1 MNNTNTPRLKV
12 PLGSV
17 AHQKATSFAVQQITP
32 QKGKR
37 TYLNTLAVYAVHSYL
52 KWLQIETDLSS
63 GDSWNLARG
72 CLFDVA
78 DLVIPNIGKLECR
91 PVLPGQT
98 TISLPIEA
106 TIDRIGYI
114 AVQFDEDLNEVQ
126 LVGFIQAEDIGE
138 REEIPITDFQSIDT
152 LLDYLRNRIVQSQ
165 APPLPTSIT
174 VNLSQ
179 WFSNIF
185 ENDWQSASTLFAT
198 ASQSSG
204 VRNTNPLL
212 AEMFSS
218 PLSVSGGKLIDL
230 GIQINQHPLALVVT
244 VTPTA
249 DDQRRVLVQVY
260 PMRNRG
266 ILPQGVELEVF
277 NEDRTEAMDTI
288 SRASDNWI
296 QIDFFASVGERFFTT
311 VTFTGA
317 SLTQGFLV

>member
-1 MNNTNTPRLKV
+1 M
-12 PLGSV
+12 
-17 AHQKATSFAVQQITP
+17 
-32 QKGKR
+32 
-37 TYLNTLAVYAVHSYL
+37 
-52 KWLQIETDLSS
+52 
-63 GDSWNLARG
+63 
-72 CLFDVA
+72 
-78 DLVIPNIGKLECR
+78 
-91 PVLPGQT
+91 
-98 TISLPIEA
+98 
-106 TIDRIGYI
+106 
-114 AVQFDEDLNEVQ
+114 
-126 LVGFIQAEDIGE
+126 GFIQAEDIGE

-152 LLDYLRNRIVQSQ
+152 LLDYLRNRIVREQ

-185 ENDWQSASTLFAT
+185 ENNWQSASTLFAT
-198 ASQSSG
+198 ASQSPG

-288 SRASDNWI
+288 SRSSDNWI